1 MFPTRLLLEAGSHP
15 EEVDNAGQTPL
26 LVACQADHL
35 DVVKLLLKP
44 AVSMES
50 VADIDRVQDLF
61 DALTLNKN
69 GAETKDESEDPHHV
83 YDPLSTGGNDGFL
96 GHATMQTIDRASLD
110 GRSPLRAAAL
120 NNNIPLVK
128 LLLALGADPD
138 QQVRHF
144 PGSCFHP

>member
-1 MFPTRLLLEAGSHP
+1 MTITRCFISRLLLEAGSHP

-44 AVSMES
+44 AVSMETI
-50 VADIDRVQDLF
+50 ADIERIRELF
-61 DALTLNKN
+61 EALTLNKD
-69 GAETKDESEDPHHV
+69 AARVREEDEDPHHV
-83 YDPLSTGGNDGFL
+83 YDPLSTGGNDGYL
-96 GHATMQTIDRASLD
+96 GYATMQTIDRASLD
-110 GRSPLRAAAL
+110 GRSPLRGAAL

-138 QQVRHF
+138 QQV
-144 PGSCFHP
+144 